1 MKGGD
6 HAVSALA
13 LPAARGS
20 FLPPG
25 RLEGYIQTLVCLPSA
40 GRPVVLQGVF
50 IVSTLFWFLLFFGG
64 AIALAYQ
71 RVSLG
76 RSTAL
81 AGAAL
86 LAYTA
91 FGDGGVVWTLLLWVL
106 FAGMVALNLTD
117 LRRERVTRPLLKIYR
132 KMLPSMSRTERE
144 ALEAGT
150 VWWEGELFAG
160 VPQWRKL
167 MDAPGPQL
175 SEEER
180 AFLDGPCEEL
190 CRSIDEWQVT
200 HSLQDLSETT
210 WKLLRT
216 KGFFAMI
223 IPKRYGGL
231 EFSAYAHSQVLSKVA
246 SASATA
252 ASTVAVPNSLG
263 PGELLLKYGTEEQ
276 KDRWLPG
283 LADGR
288 EIPCFGLTS
297 PRAGSDA
304 ASIPDRGVVC
314 RQEVDGEEVLGMR
327 LDFSKRYITLA
338 PVATV
343 VGVAFR
349 LFDPDGLL
357 GEEKDLGITLA
368 LVPAG
373 TPGMEIGR
381 RHLPLSVPFM
391 NGPIEGK
398 DVFVPLDAIIGG
410 PKMAGQGWRMLM
422 ECLSVGRCI
431 SLPSNAN
438 GGAKGAVFAT
448 GAYARIR
455 KQFGMPIGRF
465 EGVQEVMAR
474 MAGFTYIV
482 DAARSVTIAAV
493 DAGEKPAVPAAI
505 LKYHTTEMGRVVTND
520 AMDIHGGKAIC
531 MGPRNYLGT
540 GYNSVPVMITV
551 EGANILTRSLM
562 IFGQGAIRCH
572 PFVLDEM
579 QAMQIEDE
587 EERLNRFD
595 ELLFKHVGHSIS
607 CGSRSLIL
615 GLSFAKFAAVPG
627 DRETR
632 KYYRKLTRYTA
643 AFSLMADLALATYG
657 GKLKMKEKISG
668 RLGDALSWLYIS
680 SAMLRR
686 FEHEGRPRNDQPIL
700 AWAFHDAIYRIQEA
714 LKGVIDNYPFA
725 FLRPVLR
732 RIVFPL
738 GANERRPN
746 DRLGHKVAALM
757 LSPSETR
764 NRLTRGVYKT
774 DRPGHVPGNMETLL
788 PDVIA
793 AEPVERKLVKAFK
806 AGRVKGLT
814 YSEQVESGREAG
826 VLSDKEAD
834 MLLEVRERV
843 MEIIAVDDFE
853 LEELQAGITDKG
865 EAVRDAA

>member
-1 MKGGD
+1 MMTLFFIFALV
-6 HAVSALA
+6 AVCVAC
-13 LPAARGS
+13 S
-20 FLPPG
+20 FLKTSLRIWTG
-25 RLEGYIQTLVCLPSA
+25 AVAATLLAFTLVGEPGWISLTLGWLVFAAVAFPLNYLPWRRAFISA
-40 GRPVVLQGVF
+40 PVMKAFEGMTPEISETEQ
-50 IVSTLFWFLLFFGG
+50 
-64 AIALAYQ
+64 IAL
-71 RVSLG
+71 
-76 RSTAL
+76 
-81 AGAAL
+81 
-86 LAYTA
+86 
-91 FGDGGVVWTLLLWVL
+91 D
-106 FAGMVALNLTD
+106 
-117 LRRERVTRPLLKIYR
+117 
-132 KMLPSMSRTERE
+132 
-144 ALEAGT
+144 AGT
-150 VWWEGELFAG
+150 VGFEGELFTG
-160 VPQWRKL
+160 KPNWKKL
-167 MDAPGPQL
+167 L
-175 SEEER
+175 SRPLPELTVEEQ
-180 AFLDGPCEEL
+180 AFIDGPCEEL
-190 CRSIDEWQVT
+190 CGMIDEWEFT
-200 HSLQDLSETT
+200 HYRVGISDEAWEHL
-210 WKLLRT
+210 K
-216 KGFFAMI
+216 KNKFFGMI
-223 IPKRYGGL
+223 IPKDYGGL
-231 EFSAYAHSQVLSKVA
+231 GF
-246 SASATA
+246 SATA
-252 ASTVAVPNSLG
+252 HRAVLEKVGGMSSTVGSVVAVPNSLG
-263 PGELLLKYGTEEQ
+263 PAELLLHYGTDEQ
-276 KDRWLPG
+276 KNHYLPR
-283 LADGR
+283 LASGE

-297 PRAGSDA
+297 TTAGSDA
-304 ASIPDRGVVC
+304 TSIADYGVIC
-314 RQEVDGEEVLGMR
+314 KGEWEGKEVLGMR
-327 LDFSKRYITLA
+327 LTFDKRYITLA

-343 VGVAFR
+343 VGLAFR
-349 LFDPDGLL
+349 LYDPEGLI
-357 GEEKDLGITLA
+357 GETEDIGISLA
-368 LVPAG
+368 LLPRDVE
-373 TPGMEIGR
+373 GMEIGR
-381 RHLPLSVPFM
+381 RHFPLNNPFP
-391 NGPIEGK
+391 NGPIRGK
-398 DVFVPLDAIIGG
+398 DVFVPLDFLLGG
-410 PKMAGQGWRMLM
+410 TKYAGQGWRMLV
-422 ECLSVGRCI
+422 ESLSVGRAI
-431 SLPSNAN
+431 SLPSSTS
-438 GGAKGAVFAT
+438 GGAKLACLAT

-455 KQFGMPIGRF
+455 KQFGLPIGRF
-465 EGVQEVMAR
+465 EGVEEALAR
-474 MAGFTYIV
+474 IAANTYSTS
-482 DAARSVTIAAV
+482 ALSRQTAAAV
-493 DAGEKPAVPAAI
+493 DAGEKPSVPGALA
-505 LKYHTTEMGRVVTND
+505 KYHCTELSREVLKD
-520 AMDIHGGKAIC
+520 AMDIHGGKGIIL
-531 MGPRNYLGT
+531 GPRNYLGR
-540 GYNSVPVMITV
+540 GWQGAPIWITV

-572 PFVLDEM
+572 PYVLDEM
-579 QAMQIEDE
+579 KAMQIEDE

-686 FEHEGRPRNDQPIL
+686 FEHEGRPRNDQPIM

-814 YSEQVESGREAG
+814 YSEQVQSGREAG

-834 MLLEVRERV
+834 MLLDVRERV

-853 LEELQAGITDKG
+853 LEELQAGLSEKG
-865 EAVRDAA
+865 ESIREAA